1 MFAPMAPA
9 VTRAVKGAAL
19 GAGIGLFFWIGKQV
33 LPTHAAVSP
42 FDQLTDEANLALSYD
57 ADVRTLCERMKQY
70 QRLDEESFAKLLVN
84 WAQLINL
91 SVQLQ
96 RQELKPN
103 MALPRVA
110 AQFVSQIVE
119 SVRRIRAIL
128 GLKFKQNTTIMADF
142 DEIAASIQRRCNEY
156 QHNITKSIEYAQ
168 YK

>member
-19 GAGIGLFFWIGKQV
+19 GAGIGLFMWIGKQM
-33 LPTHAAVSP
+33 LPTRATSSP

-57 ADVRTLCERMKQY
+57 ADARTLCERLKQY
-70 QRLDEESFAKLLVN
+70 QRLDEESFAKVLVN

-96 RQELKPN
+96 RREVKPV

-110 AQFVSQIVE
+110 AHFVSQIVE
-119 SVRRIRAIL
+119 AIRRIRAIL
-128 GLKFKQNTTIMADF
+128 GIKFKQNTSIMAEF
-142 DEIAASIQRRCNEY
+142 DDIAASMQRKCNEY
-156 QHNITKSIEYAQ
+156 QHNVTKSIEYAQ